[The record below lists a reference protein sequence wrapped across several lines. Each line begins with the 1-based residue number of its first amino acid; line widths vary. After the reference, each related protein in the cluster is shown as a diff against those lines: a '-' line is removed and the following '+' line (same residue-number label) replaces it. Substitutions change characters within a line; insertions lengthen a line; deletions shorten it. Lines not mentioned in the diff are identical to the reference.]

1 MTTTPPEADSLTL
14 QQVADEFDV
23 HYMTA
28 YRWVRLGM
36 LNATKVGRS
45 WVVTRE
51 DLEAYKAGSQ
61 EPRDRGTAPWDERL
75 LNRMLAADDSGSWAV
90 VESALTSGM
99 SVQDVYT
106 RMVVPALRSVGD
118 QWEAGAIGIA
128 EEHAAS
134 TIAYRIVARLGPRAA
149 PRGVRRGTIVLGSTA
164 TELHSLPLSIA
175 ADLFRSQRFEVID
188 LGANLPPAAFADRV
202 RSTDGLV
209 AIAIGVTTPGQEA
222 EISHTVSALREV
234 SDAPILVGGS
244 GARDVE
250 ATSVGADATAV
261 SADDALTAIEAILES
276 R

>member
-1 MTTTPPEADSLTL
+1 MNTTPPESDSFTL

-61 EPRDRGTAPWDERL
+61 EPSDRGTAPWDERL

-99 SVQDVYT
+99 SVEDVYT

-118 QWEAGAIGIA
+118 GWEAGTIGIA

-134 TIAYRIVARLGPRAA
+134 QIAFRVVAWLGPRAA
-149 PRGVRRGTIVLGSTA
+149 RRGVRRGTIALGSTA

-175 ADLFRSQRFEVID
+175 ADLFRAQRFEVVD

-202 RSTDGLV
+202 ASIDGLV
-209 AIAIGVTTPGQEA
+209 AVAIGVTSPDQEA
-222 EISHTVSALREV
+222 EISRTISALREV
-234 SDAPILVGGS
+234 TDTAILVGGS
-244 GARDVE
+244 GARGIE
-250 ATSVGADATAV
+250 AASVGADEVAV
-261 SADDALTAIEAILES
+261 HFDDALAAIEKLLDS